1 MTDTIPSCAEFDY
14 GQYEP
19 EVADE
24 LRQVAD
30 RIRSRGQDQIAAIVH
45 IGKELNEVKK
55 RSGTGTGA
63 PGSRVSSPCPW
74 PQPTDICG
82 PRYLP
87 TNSSR

>member
-45 IGKELNEVKK
+45 IGKQRNNSAGGKINVAHQSAGLVDRFPEDQRELLEV
-55 RSGTGTGA
+55 G
-63 PGSRVSSPCPW
+63 
-74 PQPTDICG
+74 
-82 PRYLP
+82 
-87 TNSSR
+87 